1 MANSTNNNTF
11 TVLTEFA
18 KWYNGQGI
26 TRNYV
31 SNLKSVQ
38 KDICEYLKNYPW
50 NVKKDGYE
58 YEVSQFAKKA
68 ILHPTKSYDFIEA
81 VDSLLKEGD
90 YLYAR
95 TIVEGISYIAEKF
108 KKAIIAMTGTNT
120 FNDKCSALKLFRK
133 YLETDL
139 SGLKVKDTYNN
150 NTYRNAIN
158 KPMLA
163 KIDGI
168 VALANEIG
176 EDKFITWAIEQS
188 YFFAPDIVAE
198 RMNKLIEDLENK
210 TTPLPARKTTKNDK
224 DAEEGYSHS
233 KMGGNIYYIEGNIK
247 IPVTLSKDG
256 NDFVRSL
263 ISNETGYTV
272 GAGKD
277 NIFQNYII
285 SHLWGRAYDPR
296 YYTNFWN
303 IVLVPA
309 WANSLLDKNGEEGSL
324 ASKLK
329 ATFMAISKKLYMA
342 KRENWDGLN
351 WDGLNWDGLNME
363 EPNIPN
369 KNDVR
374 KGDYSIKILCKKEN
388 KGKCKPIKTIAITL
402 R

>member
-1 MANSTNNNTF
+1 MANSTSNNTF
-11 TVLTEFA
+11 AVLIEFG
-18 KWYNGQGI
+18 KWHNKQGI
-26 TRNYV
+26 TRKYAL
-31 SNLKSVQ
+31 NLKSVQ
-38 KDICEYLKNYPW
+38 KDICDYLTKNPW
-50 NVKKDGYE
+50 NVGKKGYE
-58 YEVSQFAKKA
+58 HEVSQFAKNA

-95 TIVEGISYIAEKF
+95 TIVEGMSYIAEKF

-139 SGLKVKDTYNN
+139 SGLKVAGTYNN

-176 EDKFITWAIEQS
+176 EDKFIKWAIEQS

-198 RMNKLIEDLENK
+198 RMNKLIVDLDK

-224 DAEEGYSHS
+224 DAEEGYFHS
-233 KMGGNIYYIEGNIK
+233 EMDGNTYYIEGNIK
-247 IPVTLSKDG
+247 ILITLSKDG

-263 ISNETGYTV
+263 ISNETGFTV

-277 NIFQNYII
+277 TIFQNYII

-329 ATFMAISKKLYMA
+329 ATFMAISKKLYMP
-342 KRENWDGLN
+342 KGVNWN
-351 WDGLNWDGLNME
+351 GLNMT
-363 EPNIPN
+363 EPNKPN
-369 KNDVR
+369 NDDGR
-374 KGDYSIKILCKKEN
+374 KGDYSIKILCKKDD
-388 KGKCKPIKTIAITL
+388 KDKCKPIETIDITL

>member
-1 MANSTNNNTF
+1 MANSTNNNNF
-11 TVLTEFA
+11 TVLIEFE
-18 KWYNGQGI
+18 KWYKGQGI
-26 TRNYV
+26 TRNYT

-38 KDICEYLKNYPW
+38 KDICDYLTKNPW
-50 NVKKDGYE
+50 NEKKGYE
-58 YEVSQFAKKA
+58 YDVSQFAKNA
-68 ILHPTKSYDFIEA
+68 ILHPTKSYDFIKA

-95 TIVEGISYIAEKF
+95 TIVEGMSYIAEKF

-139 SGLKVKDTYNN
+139 SGLKVAGTYNN

-168 VALANEIG
+168 VALANEIS
-176 EDKFITWAIEQS
+176 EDKFIKLAIEQS
-188 YFFAPDIVAE
+188 YFFAPYIVAE
-198 RMNKLIEDLENK
+198 RMNKLIVDLDK

-224 DAEEGYSHS
+224 DAEEGYFHS
-233 KMGGNIYYIEGNIK
+233 EMGGNTYYIEGNIK
-247 IPVTLSKDG
+247 IPITLSKDG

-263 ISNETGYTV
+263 ISNETGFTV

-277 NIFQNYII
+277 TIFQNYII
-285 SHLWGRAYDPR
+285 SHLWGQAYDPR

-329 ATFMAISKKLYMA
+329 ATFMAISEKLYKA
-342 KRENWDGLN
+342 KRLN
-351 WDGLNWDGLNME
+351 WNGLNMT
-363 EPNIPN
+363 EPDSTN
-369 KNDVR
+369 KKDGR
-374 KGDYSIKILCKKEN
+374 KGDYSIKILCKKDN
-388 KGKCKPIKTIAITL
+388 KGKCKPIETIDITL
-402 R
+402 K

>member
-11 TVLTEFA
+11 TVLIEFA

-38 KDICEYLKNYPW
+38 EDIYNYLTKYPW
-50 NVKKDGYE
+50 NVEKEGYE
-58 YEVSQFAKKA
+58 YEVSQFAKNA

-108 KKAIIAMTGTNT
+108 KKAIIVMNDGKNT

-139 SGLKVKDTYNN
+139 SGLKDPGTYNN
-150 NTYRNAIN
+150 NIFRNAIN

-176 EDKFITWAIEQS
+176 EDKFIKLAIEQS

-198 RMNKLIEDLENK
+198 RMNKLIVDLDK

-224 DAEEGYSHS
+224 DAEEGYFHS
-233 KMGGNIYYIEGNIK
+233 EMGGNTYYIEGNIK
-247 IPVTLSKDG
+247 IPITLSKDG

-263 ISNETGYTV
+263 ISNETGFTV
-272 GAGKD
+272 GAGK
-277 NIFQNYII
+277 NTIFQNYII

-342 KRENWDGLN
+342 KGVNWN
-351 WDGLNWDGLNME
+351 GLNMT
-363 EPNIPN
+363 EPQIPN
-369 KNDVR
+369 NNDVR
-374 KGDYSIKILCKKEN
+374 KGDYSIKILCKKDN
-388 KGKCKPIKTIAITL
+388 KGKCTPIKTIYITL

>member
-11 TVLTEFA
+11 TVLIEFA

-50 NVKKDGYE
+50 NVKKEGYE
-58 YEVSQFAKKA
+58 YEVSQFAKNA

-95 TIVEGISYIAEKF
+95 TIVDGMSYIAEKF

-139 SGLKVKDTYNN
+139 SGLKVKGTYNN

-176 EDKFITWAIEQS
+176 EDKFIKWAIEQS

-224 DAEEGYSHS
+224 DAEEGYFHS
-233 KMGGNIYYIEGNIK
+233 EIDGNTYYIDGDIK

-263 ISNETGYTV
+263 ISNETGFTV

-342 KRENWDGLN
+342 KGVNWN
-351 WDGLNWDGLNME
+351 GLNMT
-363 EPNIPN
+363 EPQIPN
-369 KNDVR
+369 KDDVR
-374 KGDYSIKILCKKEN
+374 KGDYSIKILCKKDN
-388 KGKCKPIKTIAITL
+388 KGKCTPIKTIYITL

>member
-1 MANSTNNNTF
+1 MANLTNNNTF
-11 TVLTEFA
+11 TVLIEFA

-50 NVKKDGYE
+50 NVKKEGYE
-58 YEVSQFAKKA
+58 YEMSQFAKNA

-95 TIVEGISYIAEKF
+95 TIVDGMSYIAEKF

-139 SGLKVKDTYNN
+139 SGLKVKGTYNN

-176 EDKFITWAIEQS
+176 EDKFIKWAIEQS
-188 YFFAPDIVAE
+188 YFFDPDIVAE
-198 RMNKLIEDLENK
+198 RMNKLIKDLGNK

-263 ISNETGYTV
+263 ISNETGFTV

-342 KRENWDGLN
+342 KGVNWN
-351 WDGLNWDGLNME
+351 GLNMT
-363 EPNIPN
+363 EPQIPN
-369 KNDVR
+369 NNDVR
-374 KGDYSIKILCKKEN
+374 KGDYSIKILCKKDN
-388 KGKCKPIKTIAITL
+388 KGKCTPIKTIYITL

>member
-1 MANSTNNNTF
+1 MANLTNNNTF
-11 TVLTEFA
+11 TVLIEFA

-38 KDICEYLKNYPW
+38 KDICGYLKNYPW
-50 NVKKDGYE
+50 NVKKEGYE
-58 YEVSQFAKKA
+58 YEVSQFAKNA

-95 TIVEGISYIAEKF
+95 TIVDGMSYIAEKF

-139 SGLKVKDTYNN
+139 SGLKVKGTYNN

-168 VALANEIG
+168 VALANKIG
-176 EDKFITWAIEQS
+176 EAKFIKWAIEQS
-188 YFFAPDIVAE
+188 YFFDPIIVAD
-198 RMNKLIEDLENK
+198 RMNKLIKDLGNK

-224 DAEEGYSHS
+224 DAEEGYFHS
-233 KMGGNIYYIEGNIK
+233 EIDGNTYYIDGDIK

-263 ISNETGYTV
+263 ISNETGFTV

-342 KRENWDGLN
+342 KGVNWN
-351 WDGLNWDGLNME
+351 GLNMT
-363 EPNIPN
+363 EPQIPN
-369 KNDVR
+369 KDDVR
-374 KGDYSIKILCKKEN
+374 KGDYSIKILCKKDN
-388 KGKCKPIKTIAITL
+388 KGKCTPIKTIYITL

>member
-1 MANSTNNNTF
+1 MANLTNNNTF
-11 TVLTEFA
+11 TVLIEFA

-95 TIVEGISYIAEKF
+95 TIVDGMSYIAEKF

-139 SGLKVKDTYNN
+139 SGLKVKGTYNN

-176 EDKFITWAIEQS
+176 EDKFIKWAIEQS
-188 YFFAPDIVAE
+188 YFFDPDIVAE
-198 RMNKLIEDLENK
+198 RMNKLIKDLGNK

-263 ISNETGYTV
+263 ISNETGFTV

-342 KRENWDGLN
+342 KGVNWN
-351 WDGLNWDGLNME
+351 GLNMT
-363 EPNIPN
+363 EPQIPN

-374 KGDYSIKILCKKEN
+374 KGDYSIKILCKKDN
-388 KGKCKPIKTIAITL
+388 KGKCTPIKTIYITL

>member
-1 MANSTNNNTF
+1 MANLTNNNTF
-11 TVLTEFA
+11 TVLIEFA

-95 TIVEGISYIAEKF
+95 TIVDGMSYIAEKF

-139 SGLKVKDTYNN
+139 SGLKVKGTYNN

-176 EDKFITWAIEQS
+176 EDKFIKWAIEQS

-263 ISNETGYTV
+263 ISNETGFTV

-342 KRENWDGLN
+342 KGVNWN
-351 WDGLNWDGLNME
+351 GLNMT
-363 EPNIPN
+363 EPQIPN
-369 KNDVR
+369 NNDVR
-374 KGDYSIKILCKKEN
+374 KGDYSIKILCKKDN
-388 KGKCKPIKTIAITL
+388 KGKCTPIKTIYITL

>member
-1 MANSTNNNTF
+1 MANLTNNNTF
-11 TVLTEFA
+11 TVLIEFA

-38 KDICEYLKNYPW
+38 KDICGYLKNYPW
-50 NVKKDGYE
+50 NVKKEGYE
-58 YEVSQFAKKA
+58 YEVSQFAKNA

-95 TIVEGISYIAEKF
+95 TIVDGMSYIAEKF

-133 YLETDL
+133 YLETNL
-139 SGLKVKDTYNN
+139 SGLKVKGTYNN

-176 EDKFITWAIEQS
+176 EDKFIKLAIEQS

-198 RMNKLIEDLENK
+198 RMNKLIVDLDK
-210 TTPLPARKTTKNDK
+210 TTPLSARKTTKNDK
-224 DAEEGYSHS
+224 DAEEGYFHS
-233 KMGGNIYYIEGNIK
+233 EMGGNTYYIEGNIK
-247 IPVTLSKDG
+247 IPITLSKDG

-263 ISNETGYTV
+263 ISNETGFTV
-272 GAGKD
+272 GAGK
-277 NIFQNYII
+277 NTIFQNYII

-342 KRENWDGLN
+342 KGVNWN
-351 WDGLNWDGLNME
+351 GLNMT
-363 EPNIPN
+363 EPQIPN
-369 KNDVR
+369 NNDVR
-374 KGDYSIKILCKKEN
+374 KDDYSIKILYKKDN
-388 KGKCKPIKTIAITL
+388 KGKCTPIKTIYITL

>member
-11 TVLTEFA
+11 TVLIEFA

-95 TIVEGISYIAEKF
+95 TIVDGMSYIAEKF

-139 SGLKVKDTYNN
+139 SGLKVKGTYNN

-176 EDKFITWAIEQS
+176 EDKFIKWAIEQS
-188 YFFAPDIVAE
+188 YFFDPIIVAD
-198 RMNKLIEDLENK
+198 RMNKLIKDLGNK

-224 DAEEGYSHS
+224 DAEEGYFHS
-233 KMGGNIYYIEGNIK
+233 EIDGNTYYIDGDIK

-263 ISNETGYTV
+263 ISNETGFTV

-342 KRENWDGLN
+342 KGVNWN
-351 WDGLNWDGLNME
+351 GLNMT
-363 EPNIPN
+363 EPQIPN
-369 KNDVR
+369 KDDVR
-374 KGDYSIKILCKKEN
+374 KGDYSIKILCKKDN
-388 KGKCKPIKTIAITL
+388 KGKCTPIKTIYITL

>member
-1 MANSTNNNTF
+1 MANLTNNNTF
-11 TVLTEFA
+11 TVLIEFE
-18 KWYNGQGI
+18 KWYKGQGI

-38 KDICEYLKNYPW
+38 KDIYKYLKDYPW
-50 NVKKDGYE
+50 NVKKEGYE
-58 YEVSQFAKKA
+58 YEVSQFAKNA

-95 TIVEGISYIAEKF
+95 TIVDGMSYIAEKF

-139 SGLKVKDTYNN
+139 SGLKVKGTYNN

-176 EDKFITWAIEQS
+176 EDKFIKWAIEQS

-198 RMNKLIEDLENK
+198 RMNKLIKDLENK
-210 TTPLPARKTTKNDK
+210 TPPLPARETTKNDK
-224 DAEEGYSHS
+224 DAEEGYFHS
-233 KMGGNIYYIEGNIK
+233 EMGGNTYYIEGNIK
-247 IPVTLSKDG
+247 IPITLSKDG
-256 NDFVRSL
+256 NDLVRSL
-263 ISNETGYTV
+263 ISNETGFTI
-272 GAGKD
+272 GAGKET
-277 NIFQNYII
+277 IFQNYII

-342 KRENWDGLN
+342 KGVNWN
-351 WDGLNWDGLNME
+351 GLNMT
-363 EPNIPN
+363 EPQIPN
-369 KNDVR
+369 KDDVR
-374 KGDYSIKILCKKEN
+374 KGDYSIKILCKKDN
-388 KGKCKPIKTIAITL
+388 KGKCTPIKTIYITL

>member
-1 MANSTNNNTF
+1 MANLTNNNTF
-11 TVLTEFA
+11 TVLIEFA

-38 KDICEYLKNYPW
+38 KDICGYLKNYPW
-50 NVKKDGYE
+50 NVKKEGYE
-58 YEVSQFAKKA
+58 YEVSQFAKNA

-108 KKAIIAMTGTNT
+108 KKAIIVMNDGTNT

-133 YLETDL
+133 YLETNL
-139 SGLKVKDTYNN
+139 SGLKVKGTYNN

-176 EDKFITWAIEQS
+176 EDKFIKLAIEQS

-198 RMNKLIEDLENK
+198 RMNKLIVDLDK

-224 DAEEGYSHS
+224 DAEEGYFHS
-233 KMGGNIYYIEGNIK
+233 EMGGNTYYIEGNIK
-247 IPVTLSKDG
+247 IPITLSKDG

-263 ISNETGYTV
+263 ISNETGFTV
-272 GAGKD
+272 GAGK
-277 NIFQNYII
+277 NTIFQNYII

-342 KRENWDGLN
+342 KGVNWN
-351 WDGLNWDGLNME
+351 GLNMT
-363 EPNIPN
+363 EPQIPN
-369 KNDVR
+369 NNDVR
-374 KGDYSIKILCKKEN
+374 KGDYSIKILCKKDN
-388 KGKCKPIKTIAITL
+388 KGKCTPIKTIYITL

>member
-11 TVLTEFA
+11 TVLIEFQ
-18 KWYNGQGI
+18 KWYNRQGI
-26 TRNYV
+26 TRKYT

-38 KDICEYLKNYPW
+38 KDIYDYLTKYPW
-50 NVKKDGYE
+50 NVEKEEYE
-58 YEVSQFAKKA
+58 YEESQFAKKA

-95 TIVEGISYIAEKF
+95 TIVDGMSYIAEKF

-139 SGLKVKDTYNN
+139 SGLKVKGTYNN

-176 EDKFITWAIEQS
+176 EDKFIKWAIEQS

-198 RMNKLIEDLENK
+198 RMNKLIVDLNI
-210 TTPLPARKTTKNDK
+210 TPLPARKTTKNDK
-224 DAEEGYSHS
+224 EAEEGYFHS
-233 KMGGNIYYIEGNIK
+233 EMDGNTYYIEGNIK
-247 IPVTLSKDG
+247 ILITLSTDG

-263 ISNETGYTV
+263 ISNETGFTI

-277 NIFQNYII
+277 TIFQNYII

-329 ATFMAISKKLYMA
+329 ATFMAISKKLYMP
-342 KRENWDGLN
+342 KGVNWN
-351 WDGLNWDGLNME
+351 GLNMT
-363 EPNIPN
+363 EPNKPN
-369 KNDVR
+369 NDDGR
-374 KGDYSIKILCKKEN
+374 KGDYSIKILCKKDD
-388 KGKCKPIKTIAITL
+388 KDKCKPIETIDITL

>member
-11 TVLTEFA
+11 TVLIEFA

-139 SGLKVKDTYNN
+139 SGLKVKGTDNN

-224 DAEEGYSHS
+224 DAEEGYFHS
-233 KMGGNIYYIEGNIK
+233 EIDGNTYYIDGDIK

-263 ISNETGYTV
+263 ISNKTGFTV

-351 WDGLNWDGLNME
+351 WDGLNME
-363 EPNIPN
+363 EPQIPN
-369 KNDVR
+369 KDDVR
-374 KGDYSIKILCKKEN
+374 KGDYSIKILCKKDN
-388 KGKCKPIKTIAITL
+388 KGKCTPIKTIYITL

>member
-1 MANSTNNNTF
+1 MANSKSNNTYA
-11 TVLTEFA
+11 VLIEFE
-18 KWYNGQGI
+18 KWYKEQNI
-26 TRNYV
+26 KYPYAST
-31 SNLKSVQ
+31 LKSVQ
-38 KDICEYLKNYPW
+38 KDICDYLNNNPW
-50 NVKKDGYE
+50 NVGKNEYE
-58 YEVSQFAKKA
+58 HEVSQFAKKA

-95 TIVEGISYIAEKF
+95 TIVDGMSYIAEDI
-108 KKAIIAMTGTNT
+108 KKAIGKNT
-120 FNDKCSALKLFRK
+120 FDNKCSALKRFRK

-139 SGLKVKDTYNN
+139 SGLKDEGTYNN

-176 EDKFITWAIEQS
+176 EDKFIKWAIEQS

-224 DAEEGYSHS
+224 DAEEGYFHS
-233 KMGGNIYYIEGNIK
+233 EIDGNTYYIDGDIK

-263 ISNETGYTV
+263 ISNETGFTI

-277 NIFQNYII
+277 TIFQNYII

-329 ATFMAISKKLYMA
+329 ATFMAISKKLYKA
-342 KRENWDGLN
+342 IGVNWN
-351 WDGLNWDGLNME
+351 GLNMK
-363 EPNIPN
+363 EPNKPN
-369 KNDVR
+369 KDDGR
-374 KGDYSIKILCKKEN
+374 KGKYSIKILCKKDN
-388 KGKCKPIKTIAITL
+388 KGKCKPIKTIDITL

>member
-1 MANSTNNNTF
+1 MANSKSNNTYA
-11 TVLTEFA
+11 VLIEFE
-18 KWYNGQGI
+18 KWYKEQNI
-26 TRNYV
+26 KYPYA
-31 SNLKSVQ
+31 SALKSVQ
-38 KDICEYLKNYPW
+38 KDICDYLNNNPW
-50 NVKKDGYE
+50 NVGKNEYE
-58 YEVSQFAKKA
+58 HEVSQFAKKA

-95 TIVEGISYIAEKF
+95 TIVDGMSYIAEDI
-108 KKAIIAMTGTNT
+108 KKAIGKNT
-120 FNDKCSALKLFRK
+120 FDNKCSALKRFRK

-139 SGLKVKDTYNN
+139 SGLKDEGTYNN

-224 DAEEGYSHS
+224 DAEEGYFHS
-233 KMGGNIYYIEGNIK
+233 EIDGNTYYIDGDIK

-263 ISNETGYTV
+263 ISNETGFTI

-277 NIFQNYII
+277 TIFQNYII

-329 ATFMAISKKLYMA
+329 ATFMAISKKLYKA
-342 KRENWDGLN
+342 IGVNWN
-351 WDGLNWDGLNME
+351 GLNMK
-363 EPNIPN
+363 EPNKPN
-369 KNDVR
+369 KDDGR
-374 KGDYSIKILCKKEN
+374 KGKYSIKILCKKDN
-388 KGKCKPIKTIAITL
+388 KGKCKPIKTIDITL

>member
-1 MANSTNNNTF
+1 MANSTSNNTF
-11 TVLTEFA
+11 AVLIAFQ

-26 TRNYV
+26 TRNGYV

-50 NVKKDGYE
+50 NVKEEEYE
-58 YEVSQFAKKA
+58 YEESQFAKKA

-139 SGLKVKDTYNN
+139 SGLKVKGTYNN

-233 KMGGNIYYIEGNIK
+233 KMGGNTYYIEGNIK

-263 ISNETGYTV
+263 ISNETGFTV

-342 KRENWDGLN
+342 KGVNWN
-351 WDGLNWDGLNME
+351 GLNMT
-363 EPNIPN
+363 EPQIPN
-369 KNDVR
+369 KDDVR
-374 KGDYSIKILCKKEN
+374 KGDYSIKILCKKDN
-388 KGKCKPIKTIAITL
+388 KGKCTPIKTIYITL

>member
-1 MANSTNNNTF
+1 MANSTNNNTYA
-11 TVLTEFA
+11 VLIEFE
-18 KWYNGQGI
+18 KWYKKQNI
-26 TRNYV
+26 KYPYA
-31 SNLKSVQ
+31 SALKSVQ

-50 NVKKDGYE
+50 NVKKEGYE

-95 TIVEGISYIAEKF
+95 TIVDGMSYIAENI
-108 KKAIIAMTGTNT
+108 KKAIGKNT
-120 FNDKCSALKLFRK
+120 FNNKCSALKQFRK

-139 SGLKVKDTYNN
+139 SGLKVKGTYNN

-188 YFFAPDIVAE
+188 YFFDPDIVAE

-233 KMGGNIYYIEGNIK
+233 EMGGNIYYIEGNIK

-263 ISNETGYTV
+263 ISNGTGFTV

-342 KRENWDGLN
+342 KGVNWN
-351 WDGLNWDGLNME
+351 GLNMT
-363 EPNIPN
+363 EPQIPN

>member
-1 MANSTNNNTF
+1 MANLTNNNTF
-11 TVLTEFA
+11 TVLIEFA

-50 NVKKDGYE
+50 NVKKEGYE

-95 TIVEGISYIAEKF
+95 TIVDGMSYIAEKF

-139 SGLKVKDTYNN
+139 SGLKVKGTYNN

-176 EDKFITWAIEQS
+176 EDKFIKWAIEQS
-188 YFFAPDIVAE
+188 YFFAPIIVAD
-198 RMNKLIEDLENK
+198 RMNKLIKDLGNK

-263 ISNETGYTV
+263 ISNETGFTV

-342 KRENWDGLN
+342 KGVNWN
-351 WDGLNWDGLNME
+351 GLNMT
-363 EPNIPN
+363 EPQIPN
-369 KNDVR
+369 KDDVR
-374 KGDYSIKILCKKEN
+374 KGDYSIKILCKKDN
-388 KGKCKPIKTIAITL
+388 KGKCTPIKTIYITL

>member
-1 MANSTNNNTF
+1 MANLTNNNTF
-11 TVLTEFA
+11 TVLIEFA

-38 KDICEYLKNYPW
+38 KDICGYLKNYPW
-50 NVKKDGYE
+50 NVKKEGYE
-58 YEVSQFAKKA
+58 YEVSQFAKNA

-95 TIVEGISYIAEKF
+95 TIVDGMSYIAEKF

-139 SGLKVKDTYNN
+139 SGLKVKGTYNN

-263 ISNETGYTV
+263 ISNETGFTV

-342 KRENWDGLN
+342 KGVNWN
-351 WDGLNWDGLNME
+351 GLNMT
-363 EPNIPN
+363 EPQIPN
-369 KNDVR
+369 KDDVR
-374 KGDYSIKILCKKEN
+374 KGDYSIKILCKKDN
-388 KGKCKPIKTIAITL
+388 KGKCTPIKTIYITL

>member
-1 MANSTNNNTF
+1 MANLTNNNTF
-11 TVLTEFA
+11 TVLIEFA

-50 NVKKDGYE
+50 NVKKEGYE

-95 TIVEGISYIAEKF
+95 TIVDGMSYIAEKF

-139 SGLKVKDTYNN
+139 SGLKVKGTYNN

-176 EDKFITWAIEQS
+176 EDKFIKWAIEQS
-188 YFFAPDIVAE
+188 YFFDPDIVAE
-198 RMNKLIEDLENK
+198 RMNKLIKDLGNK

-224 DAEEGYSHS
+224 DAEEGYFHS
-233 KMGGNIYYIEGNIK
+233 EIDGNTYYIDGDIK

-263 ISNETGYTV
+263 ISNETGFTV

-342 KRENWDGLN
+342 KGVNWN
-351 WDGLNWDGLNME
+351 GLNMT
-363 EPNIPN
+363 EPQIPN
-369 KNDVR
+369 KDDVR
-374 KGDYSIKILCKKEN
+374 KGDYSIKILCKKDN
-388 KGKCKPIKTIAITL
+388 KGKCTPIKTIYITL

>member
-11 TVLTEFA
+11 TVLIEFA

-95 TIVEGISYIAEKF
+95 TIVDGMSYIAEKF

-139 SGLKVKDTYNN
+139 SGLKVKGTYNN

-168 VALANEIG
+168 VALANKIG
-176 EDKFITWAIEQS
+176 EAKFIKWAIEQS
-188 YFFAPDIVAE
+188 YFFDPIIVAD
-198 RMNKLIEDLENK
+198 RMNKLIKDLGNK

-224 DAEEGYSHS
+224 DAEEGYFHS
-233 KMGGNIYYIEGNIK
+233 EIDGNTYYIDGDIK

-263 ISNETGYTV
+263 ISNETGFTV

-342 KRENWDGLN
+342 KGVNWN
-351 WDGLNWDGLNME
+351 GLNMT
-363 EPNIPN
+363 EPQIPN
-369 KNDVR
+369 KDDVR
-374 KGDYSIKILCKKEN
+374 KGDYSIKILCKKDN
-388 KGKCKPIKTIAITL
+388 KGKCTPIKTIYITL

>member
-1 MANSTNNNTF
+1 MANSKSNNTYA
-11 TVLTEFA
+11 VLIEFE
-18 KWYNGQGI
+18 KWYKEQNI
-26 TRNYV
+26 KYPYA
-31 SNLKSVQ
+31 SALKSVQ
-38 KDICEYLKNYPW
+38 KDICDYLNNNPW
-50 NVKKDGYE
+50 NVGKNEYE
-58 YEVSQFAKKA
+58 HEVSQFAKKA

-95 TIVEGISYIAEKF
+95 TIVDGMSYIAEDI
-108 KKAIIAMTGTNT
+108 KKAIGKNT
-120 FNDKCSALKLFRK
+120 FDNKCSALKRFRK

-139 SGLKVKDTYNN
+139 SGLKDEGTYNN

-176 EDKFITWAIEQS
+176 EDKFIKWAIEQS

-224 DAEEGYSHS
+224 DAEEGYFHS
-233 KMGGNIYYIEGNIK
+233 EIDGNTYYIDGDIK
-247 IPVTLSKDG
+247 IPVRLSKDG

-263 ISNETGYTV
+263 ISNETGFTI

-277 NIFQNYII
+277 TIFQNYII

-329 ATFMAISKKLYMA
+329 ATFMAISKKLYKA
-342 KRENWDGLN
+342 IGVNWN
-351 WDGLNWDGLNME
+351 GLNMK
-363 EPNIPN
+363 EPNKPN
-369 KNDVR
+369 KDDGR
-374 KGDYSIKILCKKEN
+374 KGKYSIKILCKKDN
-388 KGKCKPIKTIAITL
+388 KGKCKPIKTIDITL

>member
-1 MANSTNNNTF
+1 MANSTNNNTYA
-11 TVLTEFA
+11 VLIEFE
-18 KWYNGQGI
+18 KWYKKQNI
-26 TRNYV
+26 KYPYA
-31 SNLKSVQ
+31 SALKSVQ

-50 NVKKDGYE
+50 NVKKEGYE

-95 TIVEGISYIAEKF
+95 TIVDGMSYIAENI
-108 KKAIIAMTGTNT
+108 KKAIGKNT
-120 FNDKCSALKLFRK
+120 FNNKCSALKQFRK

-139 SGLKVKDTYNN
+139 SGLKVKGTYNN

-188 YFFAPDIVAE
+188 YFFDPIIVAD
-198 RMNKLIEDLENK
+198 RMNKLIKDLGNK

-233 KMGGNIYYIEGNIK
+233 EMGGNIYYIEGNIK

-263 ISNETGYTV
+263 ISNETGFTV
-272 GAGKD
+272 GAGK
-277 NIFQNYII
+277 NTIFQNYII

-342 KRENWDGLN
+342 KGVNWN
-351 WDGLNWDGLNME
+351 GLNMT
-363 EPNIPN
+363 EPQIPN
-369 KNDVR
+369 KDDVR
-374 KGDYSIKILCKKEN
+374 KGDYSIKILCKKDN
-388 KGKCKPIKTIAITL
+388 KGKCTPIKTIYITL

>member
-1 MANSTNNNTF
+1 MANSKSNNTYA
-11 TVLTEFA
+11 VLIEFE
-18 KWYNGQGI
+18 KWYKEQNI
-26 TRNYV
+26 KYPYA
-31 SNLKSVQ
+31 SALKSVQ
-38 KDICEYLKNYPW
+38 KDICDYLNNNPW
-50 NVKKDGYE
+50 NVGKNEYE
-58 YEVSQFAKKA
+58 HEVSQFAKKA

-95 TIVEGISYIAEKF
+95 TIVDGMSYIAENI
-108 KKAIIAMTGTNT
+108 KKAIGKNT
-120 FNDKCSALKLFRK
+120 FDNKCSALKRFRK

-139 SGLKVKDTYNN
+139 SGLKDEGTYNN

-176 EDKFITWAIEQS
+176 EDKFIKWAIEQS

-224 DAEEGYSHS
+224 DAEEGYFHS
-233 KMGGNIYYIEGNIK
+233 EIDGNTYYIDGDIK

-263 ISNETGYTV
+263 ISNETGFTI

-277 NIFQNYII
+277 TIFQNYII

-342 KRENWDGLN
+342 KGVNWN
-351 WDGLNWDGLNME
+351 GLNMT
-363 EPNIPN
+363 EPQIPN
-369 KNDVR
+369 KDDVR
-374 KGDYSIKILCKKEN
+374 KGDYSIKILCKKDN
-388 KGKCKPIKTIAITL
+388 KGKCTPIKTIYITL

>member
-1 MANSTNNNTF
+1 MANSTNNNTYA
-11 TVLTEFA
+11 VLIEFE
-18 KWYNGQGI
+18 KWYKKQNI
-26 TRNYV
+26 KYPYA
-31 SNLKSVQ
+31 SALKSVQ
-38 KDICEYLKNYPW
+38 KDIYEYLKNYPW
-50 NVKKDGYE
+50 NVKKEGYE

-95 TIVEGISYIAEKF
+95 TIVDGMSYIAENI
-108 KKAIIAMTGTNT
+108 KKAIGKNT
-120 FNDKCSALKLFRK
+120 FNNKCSALKQFRK

-139 SGLKVKDTYNN
+139 SGLKVKGTYNN

-188 YFFAPDIVAE
+188 YFFDPDIVAE

-263 ISNETGYTV
+263 ISNGTGFTV

-342 KRENWDGLN
+342 KGVNWKGLN
-351 WDGLNWDGLNME
+351 WKGLNMK
-363 EPNIPN
+363 EPNKPN
-369 KNDVR
+369 NDDGR

-388 KGKCKPIKTIAITL
+388 KGKCKPIKTIDITL

>member
-1 MANSTNNNTF
+1 MANSTNNNNF
-11 TVLTEFA
+11 TVLIEFE
-18 KWYNGQGI
+18 KWYKRQGI

-50 NVKKDGYE
+50 NVVKEEGYE

-95 TIVEGISYIAEKF
+95 TIVDGMSYIAEKF

-139 SGLKVKDTYNN
+139 SGLKVKGTYNN

-176 EDKFITWAIEQS
+176 EDKFIKWAIEQS
-188 YFFAPDIVAE
+188 YFFDPDIVAE

-263 ISNETGYTV
+263 ISNETGFTV

-329 ATFMAISKKLYMA
+329 ATFMAISKKLYMP
-342 KRENWDGLN
+342 KGVNWN
-351 WDGLNWDGLNME
+351 GLNMT
-363 EPNIPN
+363 EPNKPN
-369 KNDVR
+369 NDDGR
-374 KGDYSIKILCKKEN
+374 KGDYSIKILCKKDD
-388 KGKCKPIKTIAITL
+388 KDKCKPIETIDITL

>member
-1 MANSTNNNTF
+1 MANSTSNNTF
-11 TVLTEFA
+11 AVLIAFQ

-38 KDICEYLKNYPW
+38 KDIYKYLTKNPW
-50 NVKKDGYE
+50 NVEKEMGYE

-95 TIVEGISYIAEKF
+95 TIVDGMSYIAEKF
-108 KKAIIAMTGTNT
+108 KKEIIAMNGTDT

-139 SGLKVKDTYNN
+139 SGLKVTGTYNN

-176 EDKFITWAIEQS
+176 EDKFIKWAIEQS

-198 RMNKLIEDLENK
+198 RMNKLIVDLDK

-224 DAEEGYSHS
+224 DAEEGYFHS
-233 KMGGNIYYIEGNIK
+233 EMGGNTYYIEGNIK
-247 IPVTLSKDG
+247 ILITLSTDG

-263 ISNETGYTV
+263 ISNETGFTI
-272 GAGKD
+272 GAGK
-277 NIFQNYII
+277 NTIFQNYII

-329 ATFMAISKKLYMA
+329 ATFMAISKKLYMP
-342 KRENWDGLN
+342 KGVNWN
-351 WDGLNWDGLNME
+351 GLNMT
-363 EPNIPN
+363 EPQIPN
-369 KNDVR
+369 NNDAR
-374 KGDYSIKILCKKEN
+374 KGDYSIKILCKKDN
-388 KGKCKPIKTIAITL
+388 KDKCKPIETIDITL

>member
-1 MANSTNNNTF
+1 MANSTSNNTF
-11 TVLTEFA
+11 AVLIAFQ

-38 KDICEYLKNYPW
+38 KDIYKYLTNYPW
-50 NVKKDGYE
+50 KVVKKEGYE

-68 ILHPTKSYDFIEA
+68 ILPPTKSYDFIEA

-95 TIVEGISYIAEKF
+95 TIVDGMSYIAEKF
-108 KKAIIAMTGTNT
+108 KKAIIAMTTGTNT

-139 SGLKVKDTYNN
+139 SGLKVKGTYNN

-176 EDKFITWAIEQS
+176 EDKFIKWAIEQS

-198 RMNKLIEDLENK
+198 RMNKLIVDLNI
-210 TTPLPARKTTKNDK
+210 TPLPARKTTKNDK
-224 DAEEGYSHS
+224 EAEEGYFHS
-233 KMGGNIYYIEGNIK
+233 EMDGNTYYIEGNIK
-247 IPVTLSKDG
+247 ILITLSTDG

-263 ISNETGYTV
+263 ITNETGFTI

-277 NIFQNYII
+277 TIFQNYII

-329 ATFMAISKKLYMA
+329 ATFMAISKKLYMP
-342 KRENWDGLN
+342 KGVNWN
-351 WDGLNWDGLNME
+351 GLNMT
-363 EPNIPN
+363 EPNKPN
-369 KNDVR
+369 NDDGR
-374 KGDYSIKILCKKEN
+374 KGDYSIKILCKKDD
-388 KGKCKPIKTIAITL
+388 KDKCKPIETIDITL

>member
-1 MANSTNNNTF
+1 MANLTNNNTF
-11 TVLTEFA
+11 TVLIEFE
-18 KWYNGQGI
+18 KWYKGLGI

-38 KDICEYLKNYPW
+38 KDICGYLKNYPW
-50 NVKKDGYE
+50 NVKKEGYE
-58 YEVSQFAKKA
+58 YEVSQFAKNT

-95 TIVEGISYIAEKF
+95 TIVDGMSYIAEKF

-139 SGLKVKDTYNN
+139 SGLKDPGTYNN
-150 NTYRNAIN
+150 NTFRNAIN

-176 EDKFITWAIEQS
+176 EDKFIKLAIEQS

-198 RMNKLIEDLENK
+198 RMNKLIVDLDK

-224 DAEEGYSHS
+224 DAEEGYFHS
-233 KMGGNIYYIEGNIK
+233 EMGGNTYYIEGNIK
-247 IPVTLSKDG
+247 IPITLSKDG

-263 ISNETGYTV
+263 ISNETGFTV
-272 GAGKD
+272 GAGK
-277 NIFQNYII
+277 NTIFQNYII

-309 WANSLLDKNGEEGSL
+309 WANSLLDKNGEEGNL

-342 KRENWDGLN
+342 KGVNWN
-351 WDGLNWDGLNME
+351 GLNMT
-363 EPNIPN
+363 EPQIPN
-369 KNDVR
+369 KDDVR
-374 KGDYSIKILCKKEN
+374 KGDYSIKILCKKDN
-388 KGKCKPIKTIAITL
+388 KGKCTPIKTIYITL

>member
-11 TVLTEFA
+11 TVLIEFE
-18 KWYNGQGI
+18 KWYKGQGI

-38 KDICEYLKNYPW
+38 KDICKYLKNYPW
-50 NVKKDGYE
+50 NVKKEGYE
-58 YEVSQFAKKA
+58 YEVSQFAKNA

-108 KKAIIAMTGTNT
+108 KKAIIVMNDEKNT

-139 SGLKVKDTYNN
+139 SGLKDPGTYNN
-150 NTYRNAIN
+150 NTFRNAIN

-176 EDKFITWAIEQS
+176 EDKFIKLAIEQS

-198 RMNKLIEDLENK
+198 RMNKLIVDLDK

-224 DAEEGYSHS
+224 DAEEGYFHS
-233 KMGGNIYYIEGNIK
+233 EMGGNTYYIEGNIK
-247 IPVTLSKDG
+247 IPITLSKDG

-263 ISNETGYTV
+263 ISNETGFTV
-272 GAGKD
+272 GAGK
-277 NIFQNYII
+277 NTIFQNYII

-342 KRENWDGLN
+342 KGVNWN
-351 WDGLNWDGLNME
+351 SLNMT
-363 EPNIPN
+363 EPQIPN
-369 KNDVR
+369 NNDVR
-374 KGDYSIKILCKKEN
+374 KGDYSIKILCKKDN
-388 KGKCKPIKTIAITL
+388 KGKCTPIKTIYITL

>member
-1 MANSTNNNTF
+1 MANLTNNNTF
-11 TVLTEFA
+11 TVLIEFA

-38 KDICEYLKNYPW
+38 KDICGYLKNYPW
-50 NVKKDGYE
+50 NVKKEGYE

-95 TIVEGISYIAEKF
+95 TIVDGMSYIAEKF

-139 SGLKVKDTYNN
+139 SGLKVKGTYNN

-263 ISNETGYTV
+263 ISNETGFTV

-342 KRENWDGLN
+342 KGVNWN
-351 WDGLNWDGLNME
+351 GLNMT
-363 EPNIPN
+363 EPKIPN
-369 KNDVR
+369 KDDVR
-374 KGDYSIKILCKKEN
+374 KGDYSIKILCKKDN
-388 KGKCKPIKTIAITL
+388 KGKCTPIKTIYITL

>member
-11 TVLTEFA
+11 TVLIEFA

-50 NVKKDGYE
+50 NVKKEGYE

-95 TIVEGISYIAEKF
+95 TIVDGMSYIAEKF

-139 SGLKVKDTYNN
+139 SGLKVKGTYNN

-176 EDKFITWAIEQS
+176 EDKFIKWAIEQS

-263 ISNETGYTV
+263 ISNETGFTV

-342 KRENWDGLN
+342 KGVNWN
-351 WDGLNWDGLNME
+351 GLNMT
-363 EPNIPN
+363 EPQIPN
-369 KNDVR
+369 KDDVR
-374 KGDYSIKILCKKEN
+374 KGDYSIKILCKKDN
-388 KGKCKPIKTIAITL
+388 KGKCTPIKTIYITL

>member
-11 TVLTEFA
+11 TVLIEFA

-38 KDICEYLKNYPW
+38 KDICGYLKNYPW
-50 NVKKDGYE
+50 NVKKEGYE

-139 SGLKVKDTYNN
+139 SGLKVKGTYNN

-176 EDKFITWAIEQS
+176 EDKFIKWAIEQS
-188 YFFAPDIVAE
+188 YFFDPIIVAD
-198 RMNKLIEDLENK
+198 RMNKLIKDLGNK

-263 ISNETGYTV
+263 ISNETGFTV

-342 KRENWDGLN
+342 KGVNWN
-351 WDGLNWDGLNME
+351 GLNMT
-363 EPNIPN
+363 EPKIPN
-369 KNDVR
+369 KDDVR
-374 KGDYSIKILCKKEN
+374 KGDYSIKILCKKDN
-388 KGKCKPIKTIAITL
+388 KGKCTPIKTIYITL

>member
-1 MANSTNNNTF
+1 MANLTNNNTF
-11 TVLTEFA
+11 TVLIEFA

-38 KDICEYLKNYPW
+38 KDICGYLKNYPW
-50 NVKKDGYE
+50 NVKKEGYE
-58 YEVSQFAKKA
+58 YEVSQFAKNA

-95 TIVEGISYIAEKF
+95 TIVDGMSYIAEKF

-133 YLETDL
+133 YLETNL
-139 SGLKVKDTYNN
+139 SGLKVKGTYNN

-176 EDKFITWAIEQS
+176 EDKFIKLAIEQS
-188 YFFAPDIVAE
+188 YFFAPNIVAE
-198 RMNKLIEDLENK
+198 RMNKLIVDLDK

-224 DAEEGYSHS
+224 DAEEGYFHS
-233 KMGGNIYYIEGNIK
+233 EMGGNTYYIEGNIK
-247 IPVTLSKDG
+247 IPITLSKDG

-263 ISNETGYTV
+263 ISNETGFTV
-272 GAGKD
+272 GAGK
-277 NIFQNYII
+277 NTIFQNYII

-342 KRENWDGLN
+342 KGVNWN
-351 WDGLNWDGLNME
+351 GLNMT
-363 EPNIPN
+363 EPQIPN
-369 KNDVR
+369 NNDVR
-374 KGDYSIKILCKKEN
+374 KDDYSIKILYKKDN
-388 KGKCKPIKTIAITL
+388 KGKCTPIKTIYITL

>member
-1 MANSTNNNTF
+1 MANSTSNNTF
-11 TVLTEFA
+11 AVLLAFQ

-38 KDICEYLKNYPW
+38 KDIYKYLTKNPW
-50 NVKKDGYE
+50 NVEKEMGYE

-95 TIVEGISYIAEKF
+95 TIVDGMSYIAEKF
-108 KKAIIAMTGTNT
+108 KKEIIAMNGTDT

-139 SGLKVKDTYNN
+139 SGLKVTGTYNN

-176 EDKFITWAIEQS
+176 EDKFIKWAIEQS

-198 RMNKLIEDLENK
+198 RMNKLIVDLDK

-224 DAEEGYSHS
+224 DAEEGYFHS
-233 KMGGNIYYIEGNIK
+233 EMGGNTYYIEGNIK
-247 IPVTLSKDG
+247 ILITLSTDG

-263 ISNETGYTV
+263 ISNETGFTI
-272 GAGKD
+272 GAGK
-277 NIFQNYII
+277 NTIFQNYII

-329 ATFMAISKKLYMA
+329 ATFMAISKKLYMP
-342 KRENWDGLN
+342 KGVNWN
-351 WDGLNWDGLNME
+351 GLNMT
-363 EPNIPN
+363 EPQIPN
-369 KNDVR
+369 NNDAR
-374 KGDYSIKILCKKEN
+374 KGDYSIKILCKKDN
-388 KGKCKPIKTIAITL
+388 KDKCKPIETIDITL

>member
-1 MANSTNNNTF
+1 MANLTNNNTF
-11 TVLTEFA
+11 TVLIEFA

-95 TIVEGISYIAEKF
+95 TIVDGMSYIAEKF

-139 SGLKVKDTYNN
+139 SGLKVKGTYNN

-176 EDKFITWAIEQS
+176 EDKFIKWAIEQS
-188 YFFAPDIVAE
+188 YFFDPIIVAD
-198 RMNKLIEDLENK
+198 RMNKLIKDLGNK

-263 ISNETGYTV
+263 ISNETGFTV

-342 KRENWDGLN
+342 KGVNWN
-351 WDGLNWDGLNME
+351 GLNMT
-363 EPNIPN
+363 EPQIPN
-369 KNDVR
+369 KDDVR
-374 KGDYSIKILCKKEN
+374 KGDYSIKILCKKDN
-388 KGKCKPIKTIAITL
+388 KGKCTPIKTIYITL

>member
-11 TVLTEFA
+11 TVLIEFA

-50 NVKKDGYE
+50 NVKKEGYE

-139 SGLKVKDTYNN
+139 SGLKVKGTYNN

-168 VALANEIG
+168 VALANKIG
-176 EDKFITWAIEQS
+176 EAKFIKWAIEQS
-188 YFFAPDIVAE
+188 YFFDPIIVAD
-198 RMNKLIEDLENK
+198 RMNKLIKDLGNK

-224 DAEEGYSHS
+224 DAEEGYFHS
-233 KMGGNIYYIEGNIK
+233 EIDGNTYYIDGDIK

-263 ISNETGYTV
+263 ISNETGFTV

-342 KRENWDGLN
+342 KGVNWN
-351 WDGLNWDGLNME
+351 GLNMT
-363 EPNIPN
+363 EPQIPN
-369 KNDVR
+369 KDDVR
-374 KGDYSIKILCKKEN
+374 KGDYSIKILCKKDN
-388 KGKCKPIKTIAITL
+388 KGKCTPIKTIYITL

>member
-1 MANSTNNNTF
+1 MANSKSNNTYA
-11 TVLTEFA
+11 VLIEFE
-18 KWYNGQGI
+18 KWYKEQNI
-26 TRNYV
+26 KYPYAST
-31 SNLKSVQ
+31 LKSVQ
-38 KDICEYLKNYPW
+38 KDICDYLNNNPW
-50 NVKKDGYE
+50 NVGKNEYE
-58 YEVSQFAKKA
+58 HEVSQFAKKA

-95 TIVEGISYIAEKF
+95 TIVDGMSYIAENI
-108 KKAIIAMTGTNT
+108 KKAIGKKT
-120 FNDKCSALKLFRK
+120 FNNKCSALKQFRK

-139 SGLKVKDTYNN
+139 SGLKVKGTYNN

-176 EDKFITWAIEQS
+176 EDKFIKWAIEQS
-188 YFFAPDIVAE
+188 YFFDPDIVAE
-198 RMNKLIEDLENK
+198 RMKKLIEDLENK

-224 DAEEGYSHS
+224 DAEEGYFHS
-233 KMGGNIYYIEGNIK
+233 EIDGNTYYIDGDIK

-263 ISNETGYTV
+263 ISNETGFTI

-277 NIFQNYII
+277 TIFQNYII

-329 ATFMAISKKLYMA
+329 ATFMAISKKLY
-342 KRENWDGLN
+342 KEIGVNWN
-351 WDGLNWDGLNME
+351 GLNMK
-363 EPNIPN
+363 EPNKPN
-369 KNDVR
+369 KDDGR
-374 KGDYSIKILCKKEN
+374 KGKYSIKILCKKDK
-388 KGKCKPIKTIAITL
+388 KGKCKPIKTIDKTL